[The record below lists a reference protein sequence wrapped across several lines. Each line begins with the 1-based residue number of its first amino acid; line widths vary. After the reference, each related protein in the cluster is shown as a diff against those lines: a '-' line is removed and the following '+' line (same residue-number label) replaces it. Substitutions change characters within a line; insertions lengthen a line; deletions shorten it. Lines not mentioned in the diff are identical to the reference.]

1 MKKTLVIG
9 ASLNPSRY
17 SNIAIHKLVGHEHEV
32 KAMGLKIGA
41 VAGVPITNEM
51 PLYEDI
57 DTITLYLNAKRQA
70 AYYDYILSLNPARVL
85 FNPGTENPKFYQQLK
100 KHRIHYEEACTLV
113 LLSTNQY

>member
-85 FNPGTENPKFYQQLK
+85 FNPGTENPEFYQHLK
-100 KHRIHYEEACTLV
+100 KQGIHYEEACTLV